1 MSMASAVAPRRVD
14 GASTAQPG
22 RRAAAARRR
31 RGPPSRQ
38 RSGAPRAGAQLHLD
52 KTVPRRSVS
61 ALEVLRVKAPVRFQT
76 RAATSGAGLQRR
88 SKAAARRQCQRYQ
101 TRTKTGHGA
110 RIRAR
115 ARPLFKKSPLAT
127 PARSDLQL
135 LYKIASASRS
145 SREVHASQRVLT
157 PPFSSPSSPF
167 TQCYRRGPFW
177 PASGATARP
186 PVPSESPT
194 CDGPRAPPQRLGP
207 ALTPVDAA
215 PRRLPFHEDRYST
228 WGDPRAVLPSGTRA
242 AGRRCPSIGP
252 LPCRHTRTSD
262 VATRR
267 GGARQSHP
275 TSPRQKDKK
284 SNYH

>member
-1 MSMASAVAPRRVD
+1 METVD
-14 GASTAQPG
+14 GAARGG
-22 RRAAAARRR
+22 RRKVTRQNGAAA
-31 RGPPSRQ
+31 
-38 RSGAPRAGAQLHLD
+38 
-52 KTVPRRSVS
+52 SVHP
-61 ALEVLRVKAPVRFQT
+61 LRVFRVKTPVGFQT
-76 RAATSGAGLQRR
+76 RAATSGAGLRPR
-88 SKAAARRQCQRYQ
+88 SKAAARRQGQRYQ

-115 ARPLFKKSPLAT
+115 ARPLFKKSLLAT

-135 LYKIASASRS
+135 LDKIASASRG

-157 PPFSSPSSPF
+157 PPFSSPSPPV

-177 PASGATARP
+177 PAYGATARP

-242 AGRRCPSIGP
+242 A
-252 LPCRHTRTSD
+252 
-262 VATRR
+262 AF
-267 GGARQSHP
+267 
-275 TSPRQKDKK
+275 
-284 SNYH
+284 